1 MEGAAR
7 EMRDAEGGRKRAKE
21 ETGVMAYHTSGPMSA
36 QYVRDEIVLN
46 LRVAIELQPMER

>member
-1 MEGAAR
+1 
-7 EMRDAEGGRKRAKE
+7 MRDAEGGRKRAKE